1 MTKQVSISFIF
12 DFAPSLTKFSIFD
25 IGEGKSY
32 IDSEAFEQNFETKY
46 EQFFKAQ
53 LTALV
58 QACSVEKV
66 PVSVYFSG
74 VFLEYLEVHDAQM
87 LQNLKETVS
96 EGNLNLLGGTYYHS
110 MSSIYSKDVF
120 INEVKL
126 HQEKLLSLFD
136 KRPKHFYN
144 TENIYYNDLA
154 ISLNELGYTT
164 TFGGSID
171 WYLGE
176 NKEKRIFHSKN
187 SEQLHILLVN
197 SDEGKS
203 IFENEEMPVHFLQ
216 VESNGMTKLG
226 GVKNIIDKTQ
236 SKAEVVSI
244 DSLLSGKDLTAYQV
258 NNPIMGSS
266 WGLTL
271 ASFHDSALQ
280 QQAIR
285 QFYKLEDV
293 VTKTKSQKLIQEWLV
308 LGNINFFLSMST
320 ELNEDTL
327 AYDTYASYI
336 NILNDIELAAEKL
349 LDK

>member
-1 MTKQVSISFIF
+1 MNKQVSISFVF

-32 IDSEAFEQNFETKY
+32 IDSEAFEQNFESKY
-46 EQFFKAQ
+46 EGFFKEQ
-53 LTALV
+53 LEALI
-58 QACSVEKV
+58 QASNVEKV

-74 VFLEYLEVHDAQM
+74 TFLTYLEIYHDQM
-87 LQNLKETVS
+87 LHKLKDAVN
-96 EGNLNLLGGTYYHS
+96 EGNLSLLAGTYYHS
-110 MSSIYSKDVF
+110 MSSIYSKDIFV
-120 INEVKL
+120 NEVKL
-126 HQEKLLSLFD
+126 HQEKLRSVFD
-136 KRPKHFYN
+136 KTPNHFYN

-154 ISLNELGYTT
+154 ISLNELGYTS

-176 NKEKRIFHSKN
+176 NKDERIFHSKY
-187 SEQLHILLVN
+187 SDQLHILLVD

-203 IFENEEMPVHFLQ
+203 IFENEEMSIHFLQ
-216 VESNGMTKLG
+216 IEPNGMTKLG

-236 SKAEVVSI
+236 SKAKIASI
-244 DSLLSGKDLTAYQV
+244 ENLTKATKSSPYHV

-280 QQAIR
+280 QQAIK
-285 QFYKLEDV
+285 QFYKLEGI
-293 VTKTKSQKLIQEWLV
+293 VTKTNSQKLIQEWLV
-308 LGNINFFLSMST
+308 LGNINFFLSIST

-327 AYDTYASYI
+327 AYDTYASFI

-349 LDK
+349 LEK